1 MTFSDETVMA
11 YVDGELDDA
20 TRAAVEAAMTTD
32 LDLAERVCARAPIAR
47 HGCTVNSIPC

>member
-20 TRAAVEAAMTTD
+20 TRAALEVAMTTD
-32 LDLAERVCARAPIAR
+32 TDLAERVAHERRLLARLHI
-47 HGCTVNSIPC
+47 